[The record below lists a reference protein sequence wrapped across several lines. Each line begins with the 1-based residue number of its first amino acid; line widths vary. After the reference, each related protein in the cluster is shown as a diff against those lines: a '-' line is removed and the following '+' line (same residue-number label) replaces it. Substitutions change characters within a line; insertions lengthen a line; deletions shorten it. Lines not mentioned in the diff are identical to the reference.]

1 MSFARTPHRPCS
13 PRRVALPLLV
23 LAVLVAG
30 LAGCSSL
37 RTLTIREL
45 LDDAA
50 RYNGATVRIR
60 GQVTENIGL
69 QGAGAYRLSD
79 ETGTIT
85 VITKEGGAPSK
96 GTEVAVQ
103 GRFRSAFT
111 LGTNNAAVV
120 VESSR
125 TKR

>member
-1 MSFARTPHRPCS
+1 MSITRDTPRARTA
-13 PRRVALPLLV
+13 RRVPLPLLV
-23 LAVLVAG
+23 LAAFVTG

-79 ETGTIT
+79 DTGTIT
-85 VITKEGGAPSK
+85 VITMEGGAPSK

-111 LGTNNAAVV
+111 LGTNNAAVI
-120 VESSR
+120 VESGRS
-125 TKR
+125 KR